1 LRQPL
6 LPGCIPAVIA
16 VRAVPWRG
24 VVDAHADRVRPTGP
38 GGSIGGMTW
47 SNWAGN
53 QTMAPARVVRPTTVD
68 EIAAAVKQAAADG
81 LAVKPIGS
89 GHSFTA
95 IGLTDGVQL
104 DLSGY
109 DRVVSA
115 DAVSGLVTVE
125 AGLPL
130 YRLNA
135 LLAEHGLGLTNMGD
149 IDRQTVSGA
158 VSTGTHGTG
167 RDSAGFAAQ
176 IAALEL
182 VLADGSVAQ
191 CSPSERPE
199 LFAAARVGLG
209 ALGVLST
216 VTFQAEKAFTL
227 VADERPMPLDEVLDG
242 FFDLVRDNDHFEF
255 YWFPHT
261 DLALTKRNN
270 RTTEPLR
277 PLSKTRAYVDDELL
291 SNGLFGLTCRL
302 GARMPALIP
311 RINRVAAKAL
321 TARTYTDAAPKVFVS
336 SRRVRFCE
344 MEYAIPRAELPGL
357 FRELRTLPERKGL
370 NVSFPVEVRV
380 APPDDVPLS
389 TGSGRESAYV
399 AVHMHKGTPYEPYFR
414 EVEELF
420 QQVEGRPH
428 WGKLH
433 TLDASVLRT
442 RYPRFDEFTAVRD
455 QVDPERRFGNAYL
468 ERVLGA

>member
-1 LRQPL
+1 
-6 LPGCIPAVIA
+6 
-16 VRAVPWRG
+16 
-24 VVDAHADRVRPTGP
+24 
-38 GGSIGGMTW
+38 MTW

-53 QTMAPARVVRPTTVD
+53 QVMEPARVLRPTTVD

-81 LAVKPIGS
+81 LTVKPIGS

-95 IGLTDGVQL
+95 IGLTDGVLL

-109 DRVVSA
+109 DRLLSA
-115 DAVSGLVTVE
+115 DAGTGLVTVE
-125 AGLPL
+125 AGLTL
-130 YRLNA
+130 HRLNA
-135 LLAEHGLGLTNMGD
+135 LLHEHGLGLTNMGD
-149 IDRQTVSGA
+149 VDAQTVSGA

-176 IAALEL
+176 IAGLEI
-182 VLADGSVAQ
+182 VLADGSVVQ
-191 CSPSERPE
+191 CSRTERPE
-199 LFAAARVGLG
+199 LFDVARVGLG

-242 FFDLVRDNDHFEF
+242 FFDLVRDNEHFEF

-261 DLALTKRNN
+261 EVALTKRNN
-270 RTTEPLR
+270 RTDEPVS
-277 PLSKTRAYVDDELL
+277 PLSKARAFVDDELL
-291 SNGLFGLTCRL
+291 SNGLFELTCRL
-302 GARMPALIP
+302 GNRMPAIIP
-311 RINRVAAKAL
+311 KLNRAASTAL
-321 TARTYTDAAPKVFVS
+321 TARTYRDVAPKVFVS
-336 SRRVRFCE
+336 SRRVRFRE
-344 MEYAIPRAELPGL
+344 MEYAIPRAELPAV
-357 FRELRTLPERKGL
+357 FAELRTLPERIGEP
-370 NVSFPVEVRV
+370 VSFPVEVRV

-399 AVHMHKGTPYEPYFR
+399 AVHMYKGTPYDRYFTA
-414 EVEELF
+414 VERLF

-442 RYPRFDEFTAVRD
+442 RYPRFDDFVAVRNR
-455 QVDPERRFGNAYL
+455 VDPERRFGNAYL
-468 ERVLGA
+468 ERVLGG